1 MPMLYGTR
9 RVKRRQIKAIKL
21 NNKGGMMKYKV
32 THRDGVEVIE
42 ADSYE
47 AEGLCTARKVTFIKE
62 GIAIKMSCWLT

>member
-1 MPMLYGTR
+1 
-9 RVKRRQIKAIKL
+9 
-21 NNKGGMMKYKV
+21 MKYKV